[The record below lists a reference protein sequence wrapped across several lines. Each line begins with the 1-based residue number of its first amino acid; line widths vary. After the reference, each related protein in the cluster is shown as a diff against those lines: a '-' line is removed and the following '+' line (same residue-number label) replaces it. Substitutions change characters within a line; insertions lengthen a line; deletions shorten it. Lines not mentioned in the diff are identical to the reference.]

1 MEKNNFYDFE
11 YDELRNFLALD
22 LNLDKKGSSMR
33 ANQIWRFIYK
43 NGISQIDNFKNLP
56 KEFKENI
63 KEKITFNRVTIQ
75 EKKKSLDGTIKWLLK
90 LKDGNLV
97 ETVYIPFGKTGTLCV
112 SSQVGCTLNCK
123 FCHTGT
129 QMMVRN
135 LETSEIIQQI
145 LIAKDELEDWMIE
158 KKIRNIVYMGMGE
171 PFYNFKNVKKSILI
185 LKNKEGLDYGPKRI
199 TVSTAGVSPQI
210 YLAANEIKTCLAL
223 SLHAPTD
230 DIREKIMPINKKYN
244 IADLIKSCSE
254 YAKVNNEKI
263 FLEYVLLKNINDSE
277 ACAKNLIKLMGKF
290 PCKLNLIEFNA
301 WPGVNYEPSNK
312 ETVDK
317 FFNLIKQSGNIVTLR
332 KSKGEDI
339 LGACGQLKTES
350 EKIRKSLINN

>member
-1 MEKNNFYDFE
+1 MEKKDFYNFE
-11 YDELRNFLALD
+11 YKELKTFLYLNF
-22 LNLDKKGSSMR
+22 NLDKKKSSMR
-33 ANQIWRFIYK
+33 TNQIWKFIYR
-43 NGISQIDNFKNLP
+43 NGFSNSDSFKNLP
-56 KEFKENI
+56 IELKDKIKENI
-63 KEKITFNRVTIQ
+63 NFARIMIE
-75 EKKKSLDGTIKWLLK
+75 EKKISTDGTIKWLLK

-145 LIAKDELEDWMIE
+145 LVAKDELEDWKIE

-171 PFYNFKNVKKSILI
+171 PFYNFESVKKSVSI
-185 LKNKEGLDYGPKRI
+185 LKSIDGLEYASKRI
-199 TVSTAGVSPQI
+199 TISTAGVSPQI
-210 YLAANEIKTCLAL
+210 SLASDEIKTRLAV

-230 DIREKIMPINKKYN
+230 DIREKIMPINKKYK
-244 IADLIKSCSE
+244 ISDLIESCSH
-254 YAKVNNEKI
+254 YAKINKEKI
-263 FLEYVLLKNINDSE
+263 FLEYILLKNINDTE
-277 ACAKNLIKLMGKF
+277 ECAKNLIKLMGKF
-290 PCKLNLIEFNA
+290 PCKLNIIEFNA
-301 WPGVNYEPSNK
+301 WPGVSYEPSDK
-312 ETVDK
+312 EIANK
-317 FFNLIKQSGNIVTLR
+317 FFNIIKKSGNIVTLR

-350 EKIRKSLINN
+350 EKKRKNIG